1 MRNINILVHFC
12 YYWSAFSISFAIDTK
27 SILCI
32 LQEFNQNQ
40 NNHPVITTKNLGH
53 ENVKMFKSASGNDQ
67 YVLMKSEN
75 SKSYTNRSSGY
86 QNVVIF
92 VKKSSKI
99 TRLQNQLQ
107 HLKFA
112 LLIFEEENNFGLF
125 YDSLKIKIH
134 QEIYFLKITT
144 LYEMYQ
150 VNNILIQRKLGKWNQ
165 SSNKFEWN
173 HTVNPHFTKRRGN
186 FYGIHL
192 MAMTETEGKSI
203 EFDSNYQTRAPFF
216 RENDTYYVN
225 DYTQGIY
232 HDVLKIM
239 QNRLNFTTSL
249 YKRKTEA
256 WGYVNK
262 AENGSYIGDGIGKKF
277 ALKK

>member
-1 MRNINILVHFC
+1 MRFINILVHFC

-53 ENVKMFKSASGNDQ
+53 ENVKMFKSASENDQ

-92 VKKSSKI
+92 VKKSSNI
-99 TRLQNQLQ
+99 TRLQNQIQ
-107 HLKFA
+107 DLKFA

-165 SSNKFEWN
+165 S
-173 HTVNPHFTKRRGN
+173 RRK
-186 FYGIHL
+186 HL
-192 MAMTETEGKSI
+192 PIIT
-203 EFDSNYQTRAPFF
+203 
-216 RENDTYYVN
+216 
-225 DYTQGIY
+225 
-232 HDVLKIM
+232 
-239 QNRLNFTTSL
+239 
-249 YKRKTEA
+249 
-256 WGYVNK
+256 
-262 AENGSYIGDGIGKKF
+262 
-277 ALKK
+277 

>member
-32 LQEFNQNQ
+32 LQEFHQNQ
-40 NNHPVITTKNLGH
+40 NNHPVITTKKGH
-53 ENVKMFKSASGNDQ
+53 ENVKMFKSASENDQ

-75 SKSYTNRSSGY
+75 SISYTSRYSGY

-92 VKKSSKI
+92 VKKSSNI
-99 TRLQNQLQ
+99 TRLQNQIQ
-107 HLKFA
+107 DLKFA
-112 LLIFEEENNFGLF
+112 LLIFEEENNFELF

-165 SSNKFEWN
+165 NSNKFEWN

-186 FYGIHL
+186 FYGSHL

-203 EFDSNYQTRAPFF
+203 EFDSNYHKRAPFF
-216 RENDTYYVN
+216 RENDTYCVN

-249 YKRKTEA
+249 YKRKIEA

-262 AENGSYIGDGIGKKF
+262 AENGSYIGDGIGKKY

>member
-1 MRNINILVHFC
+1 MGTYLSPLKHNFG
-12 YYWSAFSISFAIDTK
+12 Y
-27 SILCI
+27 
-32 LQEFNQNQ
+32 
-40 NNHPVITTKNLGH
+40 
-53 ENVKMFKSASGNDQ
+53 ENVKMFKSASENDQ
-67 YVLMKSEN
+67 YVLIKSEN

-107 HLKFA
+107 DLKFA

-150 VNNILIQRKLGKWNQ
+150 VNNNLIQRKLGKWNQ

-249 YKRKTEA
+249 YKRKIEA

-262 AENGSYIGDGIGKKF
+262 AENGSSIGDGIGKKF
-277 ALKK
+277 AKK